1 MSGSNSSAP
10 AAPAALP
17 TDPATLTVHTP
28 PEPLLTPQAD
38 RRRGR
43 LTALLLLLACA
54 APIIA
59 SYFMYHVV
67 RPGART
73 NYAELIQPSVA
84 LPEGLTLHDLQ
95 DRPVAATS
103 LKGQWLLVVVAGGAC
118 DARCEQHLYQQHQ
131 LREMMGREADRI
143 DRVWLVTDA
152 APVRPAMAK
161 AMASGD
167 GGLVLRVPPGAL
179 WLAPVPGQGADAHL
193 YVIDPQGQWMM
204 RTPAELEPMRFKRDL
219 ERLLRASAF
228 WDRPGRG
235 T

>member
-10 AAPAALP
+10 AAAAPP
-17 TDPATLTVHTP
+17 TDPAALTVHTP
-28 PEPLLTPQAD
+28 PEPLLTPQVD

-84 LPEGLTLHDLQ
+84 LPQGLVLHDLQ
-95 DRPVAATS
+95 GRPVPATS
-103 LKGQWLLVVVAGGAC
+103 LRGQWLLVVVAGGAC

-131 LREMMGREADRI
+131 LREMMGREAERM
-143 DRVWLVTDA
+143 DRVWLVTDD
-152 APVRPAMAK
+152 APVRPAIAK
-161 AMASGD
+161 AMDAAD
-167 GGLVLRVPPGAL
+167 GGLVLRVPAGAL
-179 WLAPVPGQGADAHL
+179 WLAPAPGQRADAHL

-204 RTPAELEPMRFKRDL
+204 RAPASLEPIRLKRDL